1 MKSEAK
7 KELCSRLFI
16 LAVGKLVLEENTV
29 TDSELIGKVH
39 SAVYHQCQQRGYAAP
54 VDVLMDVG
62 VAYLEQ
68 VCTCNLRKLS
78 FIMSQI
84 RKYAEKSNLKPSFCY
99 YKQWGTK
106 VRSANVPKSRKGRK
120 PVIPLRFSKSGKE
133 DIERAYA
140 THFVDVKR
148 TEQIKKEKEDKLNW
162 EGG

>member
-1 MKSEAK
+1 MFPVVDNSNREID
-7 KELCSRLFI
+7 F
-16 LAVGKLVLEENTV
+16 GGDTV
-29 TDSELIGKVH
+29 TDSELIEKVH

-62 VAYLEQ
+62 VLSKQKYEEWRYGKVSYLEQ

-106 VRSANVPKSRKGRK
+106 KKSGQGRK

-148 TEQIKKEKEDKLNW
+148 TEQIKKEGQDKLDR